1 MWSVPHHVKTRHLHL
16 YTLETLSGLPLT
28 GMYNTHHLR
37 AFKPR
42 EGMKLALGELTCIEE
57 VGEDEEED
65 EVDVGVV
72 EV

>member
-1 MWSVPHHVKTRHLHL
+1 
-16 YTLETLSGLPLT
+16 
-28 GMYNTHHLR
+28 MYNTRRLR

-42 EGMKLALGELTCIEE
+42 EGTKLALGELTRIEE

-65 EVDVGVV
+65 EVGVGVV

>member
-1 MWSVPHHVKTRHLHL
+1 
-16 YTLETLSGLPLT
+16 
-28 GMYNTHHLR
+28 MYNTHHLR